1 MNLQYLHS
9 NSRYIFL
16 MKFPT
21 IGHTIY
27 FHEEIK
33 FPYFRL
39 RLFLVADTRLY
50 TLPCRSVRRSHFY
63 IASGFCITAPAQL
76 SATVLPCIRLC
87 FCRIRKTRERAV
99 ICHTIIENA
108 TVDIALMFS
117 TVIPE
122 KSLVEKRDDVLKGRR
137 RQKPAKDRNGDER
150 VMMMMMMMYRRC
162 VLLPP

>member
-1 MNLQYLHS
+1 
-9 NSRYIFL
+9 

-39 RLFLVADTRLY
+39 RLFLVADTRLC

-76 SATVLPCIRLC
+76 SATVLPCIRPCFLLFLIIFGCFLLFLVTFDHLRHFVHLSHFVHLTWFLVCFGHLC
-87 FCRIRKTRERAV
+87 F
-99 ICHTIIENA
+99 
-108 TVDIALMFS
+108 
-117 TVIPE
+117 
-122 KSLVEKRDDVLKGRR
+122 LVFGFLVFWFFVFGFWFLDF
-137 RQKPAKDRNGDER
+137 
-150 VMMMMMMMYRRC
+150 
-162 VLLPP
+162 